1 MFIFEIKY
9 RKHNGAAL
17 ETAEISA
24 DNIERAREEVEED
37 VGDGC
42 IIENSKRISGPI

>member
-17 ETAEISA
+17 ETVEVEA
-24 DNIERAREEVEED
+24 DNIERAREEVED
-37 VGDGC
+37 DHPGC
-42 IIENSKRISGPI
+42 IVENSKRISGPI